1 MANNSNYY
9 LLSSIVVQVDLLLLF
24 TLPGTGCDQE
34 RGCDGVKLPGGLVIA
49 RATRSRVLINS
60 SFSAQNVQKYG
71 KICRIFQH
79 VGVFIAFSPN
89 GKYVL
94 KHFVQ
99 WKATPED
106 NSPHTVNWNCTL
118 TDFVHSNDTL
128 DGKCTFYR
136 SSSQPTGLSR
146 VVFPN
151 IKSEGWAICPPRLL
165 VLRELEEPLPG
176 CELKP
181 FETTLRRQL
190 TWWTYR
196 WPSWTFSNTNGSEK
210 VGVRHW
216 DPG

>member
-1 MANNSNYY
+1 M
-9 LLSSIVVQVDLLLLF
+9 
-24 TLPGTGCDQE
+24 
-34 RGCDGVKLPGGLVIA
+34 IA
-49 RATRSRVLINS
+49 RATQYRVLINS

-106 NSPHTVNWNCTL
+106 NLPHTVNWNCTL
-118 TDFVHSNDTL
+118 TDFVHCNDTL
-128 DGKCTFYR
+128 DGKYTFYR

-151 IKSEGWAICPPRLL
+151 IKSEG
-165 VLRELEEPLPG
+165 
-176 CELKP
+176 
-181 FETTLRRQL
+181 
-190 TWWTYR
+190 
-196 WPSWTFSNTNGSEK
+196 
-210 VGVRHW
+210 
-216 DPG
+216 